1 MPNPRATLDWR
12 HVLLVVSG
20 GLMTWLARSNLS
32 LGTLPLNEVEVVFA
46 PVWAG
51 AAVKLGA
58 DVYELVKLKIVKR
71 RRERRDFAT
80 SLYS

>member
-1 MPNPRATLDWR
+1 MRDPRATLDWR

-20 GLMTWLARSNLS
+20 GLMTWLARSNFP
-32 LGTLPLNEVEVVFA
+32 LGTLPLREVELVFA

-58 DVYELVKLKIVKR
+58 DVYELAKHAIVKR
-71 RRERRDFAT
+71 RRERRDFAI
-80 SLYS
+80 SVYS